1 MAEKRFAEEPAAMLE
16 PRIDK
21 LLTMMGAARDAF
33 NRHSRTSLQELQ
45 SLAGGLAQDF
55 AAISTH
61 LKSLTA
67 RKPEGEHSHLIRLP
81 QGTRGSWGT
90 VVPREQFIKQLLIQ
104 PVNSTMDLVTV

>member
-1 MAEKRFAEEPAAMLE
+1 MFAMEQQGGGGFFFQNDYFYAEEGTNSVKARRLVMAEKRFAEEPAALWE

-45 SLAGGLAQDF
+45 SLAGGLPQDF

-67 RKPEGEHSHLIRLP
+67 L
-81 QGTRGSWGT
+81 T
-90 VVPREQFIKQLLIQ
+90 
-104 PVNSTMDLVTV
+104 